1 MSAATSL
8 SACSRRTFLHQTAV
22 GVLGGTLAATLG
34 PARMVHAAGS
44 DVLKVGLIG
53 CGGRGR
59 GAAVNAMNADKN
71 VQLTALADLFPDQIE
86 AARPGLQAEIGD
98 QYQVPEDQCFAG
110 FDAAKQLIATDV
122 DVVLLAETPHYRP
135 AHLQAAVEAGKHIFC
150 EKPIA
155 VDPVGVRS
163 VLATCEAAE
172 KKGLNIVSGLCWRY
186 DLRVRETID
195 RIRNGAIGDI
205 VAIQENY
212 LTSTLWLRERQPS
225 WSEMEYQNRNWLYY
239 TWLSGDHIT
248 EQFIHSLDK
257 ALWLMGDEPPQRCFG
272 LGGRQVRTLPEFGH
286 IYDHFS
292 VCYEWANGVK
302 AFAYTRQMANCHND
316 VDDYVLGTQGTAQ
329 ILARGV
335 KGVINGKVVNQG
347 ADPPG
352 MYDYEHAEL
361 FRAIRSGKPINNG
374 RYMSLSTMMAIAGR
388 EACYTGQMI
397 DFEEALRAD
406 MRLGPEKYEWGD
418 VPVDAIA
425 LPGVTAFPRA

>member
-1 MSAATSL
+1 
-8 SACSRRTFLHQTAV
+8 
-22 GVLGGTLAATLG
+22 
-34 PARMVHAAGS
+34 
-44 DVLKVGLIG
+44 
-53 CGGRGR
+53 
-59 GAAVNAMNADKN
+59 
-71 VQLTALADLFPDQIE
+71 VQLKALADLFPDQIE

>member
-1 MSAATSL
+1 
-8 SACSRRTFLHQTAV
+8 
-22 GVLGGTLAATLG
+22 
-34 PARMVHAAGS
+34 MVHAAGS
-44 DVLKVGLIG
+44 DVLKVGLVG

-59 GAAVNAMNADKN
+59 GAAVNAMHADDH

-86 AARPGLQAEIGD
+86 AARPGLQTEIGD
-98 QYQVPEDQCFAG
+98 KYQVPEDQCFAG
-110 FDAAKQLIATDV
+110 FDAAEQLLATDV

-155 VDPVGVRS
+155 VDPVGVRR

-195 RIRNGAIGDI
+195 RIRNGAIGEI
-205 VAIQENY
+205 VAMHANY

-248 EQFIHSLDK
+248 EQFVHSLDK
-257 ALWLMGDEPPQRCFG
+257 ALWLMGDEPPKRCFG
-272 LGGRQVRTLPEFGH
+272 LGGRQVRTAPEYGH
-286 IYDHFS
+286 IYDHFA

-302 AFAYTRQMANCHND
+302 AFAYTRQMANCYSD
-316 VDDYVLGTQGTAQ
+316 VDDYVVGTQGTAQ
-329 ILARGV
+329 VLARGV

-397 DFEEALRAD
+397 DFEEALNAD

-425 LPGVTAFPRA
+425 LPGVTSFPRA